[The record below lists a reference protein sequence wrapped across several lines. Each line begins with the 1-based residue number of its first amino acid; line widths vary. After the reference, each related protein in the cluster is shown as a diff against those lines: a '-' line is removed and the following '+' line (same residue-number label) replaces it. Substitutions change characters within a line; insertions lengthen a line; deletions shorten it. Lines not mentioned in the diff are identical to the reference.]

1 MVLRPHFSP
10 TVTVLLLLLF
20 MGCSSQQ
27 DDGLIKQQ
35 VTGQVLVNGNP
46 EKGIVV
52 QFKHTN
58 PAVTKNAS
66 RPIAVTDDEG
76 RFRLSTNGEKDG
88 AVAGAYLVSFFW
100 PEGGNSTRDFFSG
113 KYVKTSGSAFE
124 VTIGADDTEVPP
136 FELTASPAA
145 VKAAHEALAPK
156 RLQQ

>member
-1 MVLRPHFSP
+1 MFFRPHISSAI
-10 TVTVLLLLLF
+10 TIVVLLLVS
-20 MGCSSQQ
+20 GCSSKL

-52 QFKHTN
+52 QFKHTD
-58 PAVTKNAS
+58 PQVTKNAS
-66 RPIAVTDDEG
+66 RPIAVTDEQG

-88 AVAGAYLVSFFW
+88 AVAGTYLVSFFW

-113 KYVKTSGSAFE
+113 KYVKTSGSAYE
-124 VTIGADDTEVPP
+124 VTIGETEIDIPP
-136 FELTASPAA
+136 FELNASPSA
-145 VKAAHEALAPK
+145 VEAAHKALAPK